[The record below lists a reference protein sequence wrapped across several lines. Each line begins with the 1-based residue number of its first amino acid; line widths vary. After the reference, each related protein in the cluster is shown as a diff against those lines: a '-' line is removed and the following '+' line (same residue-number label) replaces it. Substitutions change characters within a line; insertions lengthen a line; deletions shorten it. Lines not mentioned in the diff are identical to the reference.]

1 MVRIRVRVRFR
12 VQRATRPTV
21 PETLSMQKAYQDNY
35 GTAPALVLAHLS
47 IWNPN

>member
-1 MVRIRVRVRFR
+1 MIEFRVRVR

-35 GTAPALVLAHLS
+35 DTATTLVLAHVS
-47 IWNPN
+47 I